1 MERRDVIL
9 QSPDICKKI
18 IRRGTD
24 KKESVPFRRSI
35 DLKTYSQFA
44 SKLMLNMWLT
54 FCLVRETHQSIAKA
68 LLTGA
73 YNKWINQ
80 Q

>member
-24 KKESVPFRRSI
+24 KKESVPFQRSI

-44 SKLMLNMWLT
+44 SKLMLNM
-54 FCLVRETHQSIAKA
+54 
-68 LLTGA
+68 
-73 YNKWINQ
+73 
-80 Q
+80 